1 MFQVFSYLLLG
12 VYLAGTL
19 YMLGLM
25 VYLMIVHQPKK
36 EPGNPVVPLRKKW
49 RFRRAA

>member
-1 MFQVFSYLLLG
+1 MFQFFSYLLLG

-25 VYLMIVHQPKK
+25 VYLISHQPKEK
-36 EPGNPVVPLRKKW
+36 SGHKPVAPLHKKW